1 MNFTRWTFIV
11 AGLYGIIMLAPL
23 YFSENQ
29 ISTSFPPAITHL
41 EYFYGF
47 ISIALVWQ
55 ILFLLIAFNPLRYK
69 LVIIPA
75 VLEKFSFGI
84 ITVILFSQQKISPVM
99 LGPGII
105 DVIFGCL
112 FVIAFFK
119 TKEVKKENIGRVLSE
134 EEKVS
139 K

>member
-1 MNFTRWTFIV
+1 MKFTRWTFII
-11 AGLYGIIMLAPL
+11 AGVYGIVMLVPL
-23 YFSENQ
+23 YFSEKQ
-29 ISTSFPPAITHL
+29 ISTDFPPAITHL

-75 VLEKFSFGI
+75 ILEKLSFGI
-84 ITVILFSQQKISPVM
+84 ITIFLLGQQKISPVM

-105 DVIFGCL
+105 DIVFGCL
-112 FVIAFFK
+112 FIVIFFK
-119 TKEVKKENIGRVLSE
+119 MKNKGPST
-134 EEKVS
+134 EK
-139 K
+139 